1 MTKITIRRFD
11 RNVVQALTNRGFP
24 EPLARALAA
33 RHVTSPSDLDY
44 EFKEMLSPWDLK
56 NCKEAGEAIADAIWK
71 QKNIVI
77 TRKDFFIRNLLP
89 PNGLTAAEN
98 IINEIKKQIQ

>member
-33 RHVTSPSDLDY
+33 SHVPSPSDLDY

-56 NCKEAGEAIADAIWK
+56 NCREAGAASADAFGK
-71 QKNIVI
+71 Q
-77 TRKDFFIRNLLP
+77 
-89 PNGLTAAEN
+89 E
-98 IINEIKKQIQ
+98 